1 MKIGKKEWFGMGAGA
16 FIAISSSLVFW
27 SSPGILY
34 FLWVIS
40 LIVTTVPFVVSILSM
55 QNREKEL
62 EMKFLSFTRDLVE
75 SVKAGAPI
83 SKSIINLRR
92 RNYGVLTPNIQ
103 KLSNQLS
110 VGITLSNALET
121 FAKDTRSKVI
131 SRAVGL
137 MSEAEKAGGKIETIL
152 ESVVK
157 SVNQIEVLRKEKK
170 AVVSNLVTQGYII
183 FIVFVIIMLVLEF
196 KILPIVSDLSGSPTG
211 LNLGA
216 GGVSGLELGE
226 EDVGGGGG
234 INFANP
240 LFMMLVVQSLF
251 AGLVI
256 GKISEGD
263 IKNGAKHSFILL
275 TITLL
280 VVTGSR
286 AFL

>member
-1 MKIGKKEWFGMGAGA
+1 MEIGKKEWIGIFAGA
-16 FIAISSSLVFW
+16 FIAVSSLLIFW
-27 SSPGILY
+27 DRRGILY
-34 FLWVIS
+34 FLLVVS
-40 LIVTTVPFVVSILSM
+40 LIVMAVPFLVSLLSI
-55 QNREKEL
+55 QSKEKEM
-62 EMKFLSFTRDLVE
+62 EQKFLAFTRDLVE
-75 SVKAGAPI
+75 SVKSGAPV

-92 RNYGVLTPNIQ
+92 RNYGPLTTHIQ

-110 VGITLSNALET
+110 IGIPLSNALET
-121 FAKDTRSKVI
+121 FSKETRSKVI

-137 MSEAEKAGGKIETIL
+137 ISEAERAGGKIETIL

-157 SVNQIEVLRKEKK
+157 SVNQIEILRKEKK

-183 FIVFVIIMLVLEF
+183 FIVFVVIMLVLEF
-196 KILPIVSDLSGSPTG
+196 KILPIVSDLAGSPAGLNFGAGGASG
-211 LNLGA
+211 LNLGE
-216 GGVSGLELGE
+216 G
-226 EDVGGGGG
+226 DIGGGKG

-240 LFMMLVVQSLF
+240 LFTMLVVQSLF

-263 IKNGAKHSFILL
+263 IKNGAKHSFVLL